1 MNTMLKQHII
11 IKNGK
16 GYLIN
21 YPHLKAHLV
30 ASMHMPGGATIE
42 DVAEHYGIE
51 LADVYAAIAYYYD
64 NHEEI
69 ERAIA
74 ANIEQAKKIG
84 QDRFRE
90 I

>member
-1 MNTMLKQHII
+1 MLKQHII
-11 IKNGK
+11 IKGGN
-16 GYLIN
+16 GYLLN

-30 ASMHMPGGATIE
+30 ASMHIHGEVSIE
-42 DVAEHYGIE
+42 DVAEHYDIE

-64 NHEEI
+64 NQEEI

-74 ANIEQAKKIG
+74 ANIERAKQIG

-90 I
+90 V

>member
-1 MNTMLKQHII
+1 MNTMIKQHII
-11 IKNGK
+11 IKDGK
-16 GYLIN
+16 GYLQD
-21 YPHLKAHLV
+21 YPHLKAYLV
-30 ASMHMPGGATIE
+30 AQMHIHGEISVE
-42 DVAEHYGIE
+42 KVAEHYSID

-64 NHEEI
+64 NQEEI

-74 ANIEQAKKIG
+74 ANIEQAKQVG